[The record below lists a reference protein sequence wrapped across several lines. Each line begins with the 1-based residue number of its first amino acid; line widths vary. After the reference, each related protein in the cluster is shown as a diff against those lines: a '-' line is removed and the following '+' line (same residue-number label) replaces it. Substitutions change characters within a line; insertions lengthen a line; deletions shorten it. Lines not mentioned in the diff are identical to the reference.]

1 MKINKSIVAFF
12 LGLGL
17 FANAQITL
25 TKADGSPI
33 NEGDVFTYN
42 NVNYPQASLDFHIH
56 NNASTATLVKV
67 KSVSITN
74 ADGSGLELCIGPVCL
89 SSIHAGNSYPS
100 NPVSIA
106 ANSTDTYSNHV
117 YNIDEGD
124 GENYPIDYVFKVYQ
138 LNSSGVEVGNSIT
151 FTYRYQPSLKVDSF
165 QSMSNAGLILNSNI
179 ITTSLN
185 YQATESG
192 EITIFDL
199 NGRLVNTTQV
209 ATGDGS
215 IALDNL
221 QNGYYI
227 LNFRSQERKA
237 SIKLMKK

>member
-1 MKINKSIVAFF
+1 MKINKSIVALF
-12 LGLGL
+12 LGFGL

-42 NVNYPQASLDFHIH
+42 NVNYPQASLDFHIR

-89 SSIHAGNSYPS
+89 SSIHAGNSYPN

-124 GENYPIDYVFKVYQ
+124 GENYPMDYVFKVYQ
-138 LNSSGVEVGNSIT
+138 LNSSGVEVGNSVT
-151 FTYRYQPSLKVDSF
+151 FTYRYQPSLKTNSF
-165 QSMSNAGLILNSNI
+165 QGLSNAGLIINSNI
-179 ITTSLN
+179 ISNTLD

-192 EITIFDL
+192 EISIFDM
-199 NGRLVNTTQV
+199 NGRMINVTQI
-209 ATGDGS
+209 ATGNGS

-227 LNFRSQERKA
+227 LNFRSQDRKA
-237 SIKLMKK
+237 SIKLIKS